1 MRIERMRK
9 SGASHLGNVELGDR
23 MRKKS
28 GAQWQGR
35 VVGWYST
42 DLTPVG
48 YAIESETHAGSVQ
61 IYPAA
66 ALERV
71 EP

>member
-1 MRIERMRK
+1 MKE
-9 SGASHLGNVELGDR
+9 GWYALGTR

-28 GAQWQGR
+28 GSSWQGK
-35 VVGWYST
+35 VVGYYCT

-48 YAIESETHAGSVQ
+48 YCIESEREPGSVQ

-66 ALERV
+66 ALELV
-71 EP
+71 YE